1 MTEAAADSVE
11 TTVFMSGNSQAIRIP
26 KDFRFDSETVWLK
39 KIGGN
44 LYVSPEPLSALDVLD
59 VITADLPDG
68 WADEFEEPSDLP
80 LDPIPTWDE

>member
-1 MTEAAADSVE
+1 MTESGADSVE

-39 KIGGN
+39 KIGGK
-44 LYVSPEPLSALDVLD
+44 LYVSPKSLSALDVLD

-68 WADEFEEPSDLP
+68 WADEFEDPSDLP

>member
-39 KIGGN
+39 KIGGK
-44 LYVSPEPLSALDVLD
+44 LYVSPEPLPALDVLD

>member
-1 MTEAAADSVE
+1 MTEAAASVE

-39 KIGGN
+39 KIGER

-68 WADEFEEPSDLP
+68 WADGFQAPSDLP
-80 LDPIPTWDE
+80 LDPAPGWDE

>member
-26 KDFRFDSETVWLK
+26 KDFRFDSETVWLIM
-39 KIGGN
+39 IGGK

-68 WADEFEEPSDLP
+68 WADGFEEPSDLP
-80 LDPIPTWDE
+80 LDPIPKWDE

>member
-39 KIGGN
+39 KIGGK

-80 LDPIPTWDE
+80 LDPIPKWDE

>member
-80 LDPIPTWDE
+80 LDPIPKWDE

>member
-1 MTEAAADSVE
+1 MTEAAAASVE

-39 KIGGN
+39 KIGER

-68 WADEFEEPSDLP
+68 WADGFQAPSDLP
-80 LDPIPTWDE
+80 LDPVPGWDE